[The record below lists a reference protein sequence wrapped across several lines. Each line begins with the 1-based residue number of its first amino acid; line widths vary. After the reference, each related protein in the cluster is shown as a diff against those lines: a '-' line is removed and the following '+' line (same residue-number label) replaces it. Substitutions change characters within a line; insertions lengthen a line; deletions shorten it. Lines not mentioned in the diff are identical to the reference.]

1 MRRAIRSLT
10 LLAACAAAV
19 LIAYSAATHWLAW
32 RFGMGDWPVP
42 QGTPWTYQLESG
54 FVPALTVLSLLTAI
68 IGTYHLHNC
77 HEDGCW
83 RIGKHKVNGTPWC
96 SRHQAKARPEVSVE
110 QLLET
115 LIERFDL
122 LAERLAAPE
131 AQVTVTP
138 PSEPVPGI
146 WDWLRSEIHRR
157 GGSGA
162 GSVQRALG
170 QTWPKGTP

>member
-1 MRRAIRSLT
+1 VKRAIRSLT
-10 LLAACAAAV
+10 VLAACAAAV

-42 QGTPWTYQLESG
+42 AGTPWTYQLESG

-122 LAERLAAPE
+122 LAERLAPSGP
-131 AQVTVTP
+131 QTVHATAAAAG
-138 PSEPVPGI
+138 EPVSGM
-146 WDWLRSEIHRR
+146 WDWLRTEIRRR
-157 GGSGA
+157 GGGGA
-162 GSVQRALG
+162 ASVQKALG
-170 QTWPKGTP
+170 P